1 MKLNKLIFLASSIV
15 LLACNGNKNEPAAT
29 SSKELKT
36 ENLISE
42 IVTLTAA
49 QLKTANLAFGT
60 AQLMSMHKVL
70 KVNGVIDVPPSNI
83 VSVSIPMGGYLK
95 KTSLIPGM
103 FVKKGNLLAV
113 MEDPSYIELQ
123 QDYLT
128 AKSKLV
134 YLEADFNRQR
144 DLNAT
149 KATSDKIFQLSRSDY
164 ESQKYLTKSLSEKLK
179 LIGID
184 PMLLNETNISRA
196 INFNSPINGFVTK
209 VNVNIGKYVTP
220 TDILFEIIDPSDLH
234 LRLIVYENDATNLKI
249 GNKVS
254 FYTNNN
260 IRQKYLAKVAVI
272 NPNINEDRTTDVH
285 CHLVNESVRLYPG
298 TSANA
303 EIELN
308 DAKVNALPEEA
319 IVKWQN
325 KPFVFV
331 KTEANKFKMIPV
343 ELGVST
349 NGFVE
354 IKTNIGNKEIVTT
367 NAYTLLMQLKNNPS

>member
-1 MKLNKLIFLASSIV
+1 MKLKKLIAVLSI
-15 LLACNGNKNEPAAT
+15 LTILACTGNKT
-29 SSKELKT
+29 KEAVEVEKGNDSLSAD
-36 ENLISE
+36 L
-42 IVTLTAA
+42 VTLNAA

-60 AQLMSMHKVL
+60 AQLMSMHKIL
-70 KVNGVIDVPPSNI
+70 KVNGAIDVPPSNI
-83 VSVSIPMGGYLK
+83 VSISIPMGGYLK

-113 MEDPSYIELQ
+113 LEDPSYIELQ

-149 KATSDKIFQLSRSDY
+149 KSTSDKIFQLARSDY

-179 LIGID
+179 LLGID
-184 PMLLNETNISRA
+184 PLILNENNISRA
-196 INFNSPINGFVTK
+196 INFNAPINGYVTK

-234 LRLIVYENDATNLKI
+234 LRLIVYENDATNLKV

-254 FYTNNN
+254 FYTNND
-260 IRQKYLAKVAVI
+260 IRKKYLAKVAVI
-272 NPNINEDRTTDVH
+272 NPNINEDKTTEVH

-308 DAKVNALPEEA
+308 DAKVNAVPEQA

-325 KPFVFV
+325 KPFVFI
-331 KTEANKFKMIPV
+331 KMEGNSFKMVPV
-343 ELGVST
+343 EVGVST
-349 NGFVE
+349 NGYVE
-354 IKTNIGNKEIVTT
+354 IKNDLGKQSIVTT
-367 NAYTLLMQLKNNPS
+367 NAYTLLMQLKNSAD

>member
-1 MKLNKLIFLASSIV
+1 MKLKNLIAVLSI
-15 LLACNGNKNEPAAT
+15 LTILACTGNKT
-29 SSKELKT
+29 KEAVEVEKGNDSLSAD
-36 ENLISE
+36 L
-42 IVTLTAA
+42 VTLNAA

-60 AQLMSMHKVL
+60 AQLMSMHKIL
-70 KVNGVIDVPPSNI
+70 KVNGAIDVPPSNI
-83 VSVSIPMGGYLK
+83 VSISIPMGGYLK

-113 MEDPSYIELQ
+113 LEDPSYIELQ

-149 KATSDKIFQLSRSDY
+149 KSTSDKIFQLARSDY
-164 ESQKYLTKSLSEKLK
+164 ESQKYLTKSLSEKLQ
-179 LIGID
+179 LLGLD
-184 PMLLNETNISRA
+184 PLALNENNISRA
-196 INFNSPINGFVTK
+196 INFNAPINGYVTK

-234 LRLIVYENDATNLKI
+234 LRLIVYENDATNLKV

-254 FYTNNN
+254 FYTNND
-260 IRQKYLAKVAVI
+260 IRKKYLAKVAVI
-272 NPNINEDRTTDVH
+272 NPNINEDKTTEVH

-308 DAKVNALPEEA
+308 DAKVNADRFLNRP
-319 IVKWQN
+319 
-325 KPFVFV
+325 
-331 KTEANKFKMIPV
+331 
-343 ELGVST
+343 L
-349 NGFVE
+349 
-354 IKTNIGNKEIVTT
+354 
-367 NAYTLLMQLKNNPS
+367 

>member
-1 MKLNKLIFLASSIV
+1 MKLKNFLVLASISTM
-15 LLACNGNKNEPAAT
+15 LACAGNKTNEAVEAE
-29 SSKELKT
+29 KETDALSAD
-36 ENLISE
+36 L
-42 IVTLTAA
+42 VTLNAA

-60 AQLMSMHKVL
+60 AQLMSMHKIL
-70 KVNGVIDVPPSNI
+70 KVNGAIDVPPSNI
-83 VSVSIPMGGYLK
+83 VSISIPMGGYLK

-113 MEDPSYIELQ
+113 LEDPSYIELQ

-149 KATSDKIFQLSRSDY
+149 KATSDKIFQLARSDY

-179 LIGID
+179 LLGID
-184 PMLLNETNISRA
+184 PLILNENNISRA
-196 INFNSPINGFVTK
+196 INFNAPINGYVTK

-234 LRLIVYENDATNLKI
+234 LRLIVYENDATNLKV

-254 FYTNNN
+254 FYTNND
-260 IRQKYLAKVAVI
+260 IRKKYLAKVAVI
-272 NPNINEDRTTDVH
+272 NPNINEDKTTEVH

-298 TSANA
+298 TSVNA

-308 DAKVNALPEEA
+308 DAKVNAVPEQA
-319 IVKWQN
+319 ILKWQN
-325 KPFVFV
+325 KPFVFI
-331 KTEANKFKMIPV
+331 KMEGNSFKMVPV
-343 ELGVST
+343 EMGVYT
-349 NGFVE
+349 NGYVE
-354 IKTNIGNKEIVTT
+354 IKNDLGKQAIVTT
-367 NAYTLLMQLKNNPS
+367 NAYTLLMQLKNSAD

>member
-1 MKLNKLIFLASSIV
+1 MKLKNFLVLASISTM
-15 LLACNGNKNEPAAT
+15 LACAGNKT
-29 SSKELKT
+29 KEAVEVEKGNDSLSA
-36 ENLISE
+36 EL
-42 IVTLTAA
+42 VTLNAA

-60 AQLMSMHKVL
+60 AELMSMHKTL
-70 KVNGVIDVPPSNI
+70 KVNGAIDVPPSNI
-83 VSVSIPMGGYLK
+83 VSISIPMGGYLK

-113 MEDPSYIELQ
+113 LEDPSYIELQ

-149 KATSDKIFQLSRSDY
+149 KSTSDKIFQLARTDY

-179 LIGID
+179 LLGID
-184 PMLLNETNISRA
+184 PLILNENNISRA
-196 INFNSPINGFVTK
+196 INFNAPINGYVTK

-234 LRLIVYENDATNLKI
+234 LRLIVYENDATNLKV

-254 FYTNNN
+254 FYTNND
-260 IRQKYLAKVAVI
+260 IRKKYLAKVAVI
-272 NPNINEDRTTDVH
+272 NPNINEDKTTEVN

-308 DAKVNALPEEA
+308 DAKVNAVPEQA

-325 KPFVFV
+325 KPFVFI
-331 KTEANKFKMIPV
+331 KMGGSSFKMVPV
-343 ELGVST
+343 EVGIST
-349 NGFVE
+349 NGYVE
-354 IKTNIGNKEIVTT
+354 IKNDLGKQAIVTM
-367 NAYTLLMQLKNNPS
+367 NAYTLLMQLKNNAD

>member
-1 MKLNKLIFLASSIV
+1 MKLKNLIAVLSI
-15 LLACNGNKNEPAAT
+15 LTILACTGNKT
-29 SSKELKT
+29 KEAVEVEKGNDSLSAD
-36 ENLISE
+36 L
-42 IVTLTAA
+42 VTLNAA

-60 AQLMSMHKVL
+60 AQLMSMHKIL
-70 KVNGVIDVPPSNI
+70 KVNGAIDVPPSNI
-83 VSVSIPMGGYLK
+83 VSISIPMGGYLK

-113 MEDPSYIELQ
+113 LEDPSYIELQ

-149 KATSDKIFQLSRSDY
+149 KSTSDKIFQLARSDY
-164 ESQKYLTKSLSEKLK
+164 ESQKYLTKSLSEKLQ
-179 LIGID
+179 LLGLD
-184 PMLLNETNISRA
+184 PLALNENNISRA
-196 INFNSPINGFVTK
+196 INFNAPINGYVTK

-234 LRLIVYENDATNLKI
+234 LRLIVYENDATNLKV

-254 FYTNNN
+254 FYTNND
-260 IRQKYLAKVAVI
+260 IRKKYLAKVAVI
-272 NPNINEDRTTDVH
+272 NPNINEDKTTEVH

-308 DAKVNALPEEA
+308 DAKVNAVPEQA

-331 KTEANKFKMIPV
+331 KTEANTFKMIPV
-343 ELGVST
+343 ELGVIT

-354 IKTNIGNKEIVTT
+354 IKTNLSKQEIVTT
-367 NAYTLLMQLKNNPS
+367 NAYILLMKLKNSAD